1 MTCEQE
7 HEVREGENGHGMG
20 SLSLNVFGRKRG
32 KTESSVTGVCLVGF
46 TPRGLASGS
55 RQDRRRA
62 AAACMSSSTTRDFH
76 LQAKVARWKTQISPL
91 ISPQLSGTLHQL
103 QTHLADV
110 FFLHLSV
117 ILLLCL
123 TVHTSDSCNNSGC
136 SPLVPVTWWRL
147 SLYDAPLQGR
157 VGQHAWAVSQSPWSP
172 VTNHTGVQS
181 IRCSPE
187 GRGINVSLLPRAL
200 QCTHRSC

>member
-1 MTCEQE
+1 MTWWRTWGKGRREWPWNGICLWMFLEE
-7 HEVREGENGHGMG
+7 KEERRKAVSRLFAWWVSHLKVLRVEV
-20 SLSLNVFGRKRG
+20 GRMAGGRG
-32 KTESSVTGVCLVGF
+32 Q
-46 TPRGLASGS
+46 LAC
-55 RQDRRRA
+55 RRA
-62 AAACMSSSTTRDFH
+62 QHQTFTFKPRLRAERHRFH
-76 LQAKVARWKTQISPL
+76 LWSLPN
-91 ISPQLSGTLHQL
+91 SSCTLHKH

-110 FFLHLSV
+110 FFLCLSV

-147 SLYDAPLQGR
+147 SLYNALLQGR

-187 GRGINVSLLPRAL
+187 GQGINVSLLPRAL
-200 QCTHRSC
+200 QCTHRFC